1 MCCISNA
8 FASSSALLS
17 RTTAP
22 DSFAGGRCFGGGG
35 SDDGF
40 QEASCFAAA
49 IAADSRCFASLSARV
64 STAAARPVEGGAMDR
79 NKRCVAIATCAGGE
93 QRCNGF
99 RTGCEGPGS
108 YGRAHGL
115 AHRTDVTARKLER
128 QRGVQREILRAA
140 RSERLCAGEQLA
152 MLLQD
157 RLRQLAQLIVCPCG
171 AARDLG
177 RARAASGLPVVEQ
190 GRVVEQPAELQ
201 QPPCHSDGVLQ
212 PGHRGRQY
220 CSTRRAGG
228 ERKSE
233 SPTSSYRRLMHV
245 VDSLDELRLPRNLR
259 ELHLTRHRISRIDL
273 PADTLASLQK
283 ARHAFC
289 ASRARATSNHA
300 RTRHSST
307 CGRTASRE

>member
-1 MCCISNA
+1 
-8 FASSSALLS
+8 
-17 RTTAP
+17 
-22 DSFAGGRCFGGGG
+22 
-35 SDDGF
+35 
-40 QEASCFAAA
+40 
-49 IAADSRCFASLSARV
+49 
-64 STAAARPVEGGAMDR
+64 MDR

-108 YGRAHGL
+108 SGRTHGL

-212 PGHRGRQY
+212 PGHRGSAEILPTNVQPTSYHSSMVLALAQYAPSEASQGIPSY
-220 CSTRRAGG
+220 CSTLYSREQRLYHRVTEA
-228 ERKSE
+228 
-233 SPTSSYRRLMHV
+233 TALMHV

-289 ASRARATSNHA
+289 ASRARATGNHA